1 MAFDLDLL
9 VLGDANPDLIL
20 RGDIEPT
27 FGQAETL
34 AENATLVLGGSG
46 AIMACGAARL
56 GLHVALAGTVGGDL
70 FGRFLRESLEERG
83 VDTGALS
90 VRGDR
95 LTGVSVIID
104 RGHDRATVTSLGTIA
119 DARAEDI
126 PLDLLRSARHV
137 HVSSYFLQDSL
148 RAGLPSLF
156 DQVHAAGGT
165 TSIDPNWDPS
175 GMWDAGLMKA
185 LERTDLFLPNA
196 AEAQAIAGIDDVE
209 TAAKSLVQHGPVV
222 AVKFG
227 QLGGIAVEHG
237 GIVRSES
244 VDSKV
249 VDTIGAG
256 DSFDA
261 GFVAGR
267 LQGWPLARCLQLA
280 IACGSLSTRAAGGTA
295 GQPKLEEAL
304 RAMEPVT

>member
-34 AENATLVLGGSG
+34 VEDATLVLGGSG

-56 GLHVALAGTVGGDL
+56 GLRVALAGTVGEDL
-70 FGRFLRESLEERG
+70 FGRYLRESLEERS
-83 VDTGALS
+83 VDTRALV

-119 DARAEDI
+119 DGSADDI
-126 PLDLLRSARHV
+126 PHHLLRSARHV

-148 RAGLPSLF
+148 RRSLPSLF
-156 DQVHAAGGT
+156 DQVHALGGT

-175 GMWDAGLMKA
+175 GVWDAGLMKA
-185 LERTDLFLPNA
+185 LERTDLFLPNS
-196 AEAQAIAGIDDVE
+196 AEARAITGIDDVE
-209 TAAKSLVQHGPVV
+209 NAATSLMEKGPVV
-222 AVKFG
+222 AVKVG
-227 QLGGIAVEHG
+227 RLGGFAVERG

-244 VDSKV
+244 VESNV

-267 LQGWPLARCLQLA
+267 LQGWPLARCLELA

-295 GQPKLEEAL
+295 GQPTLEEASQ
-304 RAMEPVT
+304 RWSP